1 MRTKQYGTLYAPKK
15 SNRLSLF
22 GIKAWRAGFDDN
34 YRKSL
39 ARIAEQLFKFD
50 DEQEWAIWLFKFV
63 NVDLL
68 EFHYPDP
75 DQISAKE
82 WGETFLQNKLN
93 SFTRMN
99 SDYGNGFLNALFYPE
114 RIQHAEKAIFLP
126 WLEMIRDIIYI
137 HAENIWTL
145 YHEYELKQGN
155 IDDLNPLAPDEFM
168 NAQSL
173 AKLVSDTKALIEKAP
188 SKKRQ
193 SYRESGYY
201 KLIERLR
208 TPLIATDT
216 SCTTN
221 IESTDE
227 SPNINTPLNN
237 EGLLNISLSA
247 YLISRSEE
255 GKKNVEDKPQPYL
268 HTTFFKCFQY
278 SFDQKEA
285 AVYAFR
291 DAIMNKNAKD
301 LHMHL
306 GALRNGKLGRTIR
319 AFVKNGYADELLGT
333 NDKIHTVGDFITA
346 LEQQYNPTLTHS
358 EMRN

>member
-1 MRTKQYGTLYAPKK
+1 MLTKQYGTLYAPKK
-15 SNRLSLF
+15 SNRLSLS
-22 GIKAWRAGFDDN
+22 GIEAWRAGFDDN

-68 EFHYPDP
+68 EFHYPDY

-82 WGETFLQNKLN
+82 WAETFLKSKLN
-93 SFTRMN
+93 PFTRMN

-114 RIQHAEKAIFLP
+114 RHQHWEKKFFLP

-137 HAENIWTL
+137 HAENIQTL
-145 YHEYELKQGN
+145 YREYEPKQGN
-155 IDDLNPLAPDEFM
+155 IDDLNPLPPDESM

-173 AKLVSDTKALIEKAP
+173 ANLISDTEALIELDP
-188 SKKRQ
+188 PKKRQ

-201 KLIERLR
+201 ELIKRLR
-208 TPLIATDT
+208 EPLITTDT

-268 HTTFFKCFQY
+268 HSTFFKCFQY
-278 SFDQKEA
+278 SFDEKEA

-333 NDKIHTVGDFITA
+333 DDKIHTVRDFITA
-346 LEQQYNPTLTHS
+346 LEQNYSPSLTKK
-358 EMRN
+358 N